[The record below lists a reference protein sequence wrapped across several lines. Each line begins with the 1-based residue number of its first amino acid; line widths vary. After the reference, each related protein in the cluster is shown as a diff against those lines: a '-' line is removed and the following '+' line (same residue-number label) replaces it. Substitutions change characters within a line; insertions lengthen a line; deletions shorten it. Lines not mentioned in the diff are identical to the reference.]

1 MLGLLST
8 GKKLTIG
15 LVGAGR
21 AADRGF
27 IDCRNNI
34 ATSTKALT
42 TNTSVQLIC
51 HSPLSLHLHNSYTE
65 PDFLTLI
72 HIHPFQI
79 LSFRFAHFPDALR
92 DNGQIVYN
100 DGTRPS
106 IGHFN
111 AVTLTSHY
119 RIAISWSVALQF

>member
-1 MLGLLST
+1 LICGPRPGSSLTKCNSPPINGQCINHCIADYVMLGLLST

-65 PDFLTLI
+65 PDFLTL
-72 HIHPFQI
+72 
-79 LSFRFAHFPDALR
+79 
-92 DNGQIVYN
+92 
-100 DGTRPS
+100 
-106 IGHFN
+106 
-111 AVTLTSHY
+111 
-119 RIAISWSVALQF
+119 